1 MTYNLRVAVAEDEDP
16 PWSVRRGAVAS
27 MIRFHAPDVVGV
39 QEALPPMLD
48 DLDERLDDYAWVG
61 RGRGSHQN
69 EHCALFYRSDRLA
82 LERHDTFWLSTTPD
96 VPESQSWGAAFPRV
110 ATWAA
115 LTDERTD
122 RSLVV
127 VNTHLDHDSARAR
140 RESAR
145 LLGRRVDALAG
156 QGPAV
161 VLGDLNVPPGT
172 PPYRRLVD
180 PDGPALRDAL
190 YDSAQPHHG
199 PVATFNGFG
208 AAVQPGARIDYLF
221 VRGPVAVRRH
231 GTLTDRWDG
240 HFPSDHCPVVADVR
254 IRDDAPA
261 P

>member
-27 MIRFHAPDVVGV
+27 MIRFHTPDVVGV